1 LGRACGRY
9 KKNPHKSGKS
19 VIFWKNAMFRQKLSI
34 SVFYLGEQTRT
45 KMNTTDGNQNNKLVV
60 IPGAKPGHDV
70 PPLDAVASLSLYEV
84 NQEILQGKIPQTVY
98 LKKGRIVVGRGSQ
111 SDIILNAQ
119 RDGKFIISRNHAAF
133 QIDDDSCVLED
144 LGAVNGT
151 YINGMRI
158 NKYEVKNGDIVQFGG
173 MCDIPA
179 GFILQ
184 HSDVSVKYKFHFLPK
199 SVPPLPV
206 TRSISATKA
215 NKRNRETA
223 STPVATAVANEM
235 VSETTNSSSG
245 QKNNNDN
252 KIPATT
258 TATIANNSSGNSKTN
273 KKAKTNNSFVSSSTQ
288 NNIINNSTSNNAGNT
303 VVVPPSENLQEM
315 RISDSGPLLSSS
327 SHNNHNTSVVLEE
340 IQSMKTIQQKEMA
353 ELKKQLFS
361 LQQTIS
367 KSEEQQQQ
375 QQQQQLIARQQQQ
388 ATSLPATPIGVG
400 KEELLEKE
408 NQRLKEEIDLLRKK
422 EQERE
427 KEKEKEQATALKE
440 EKDKN
445 KNKDKDTHRTPSG
458 VTKNNLN
465 KNNSTTTKTTKEEKS
480 LAVQPSSSSGSSS
493 SCQIDLGSLR
503 SPLNCI
509 LCHEFLLDAAVL
521 RCSHGFCRLCIEKHV
536 RLGKSTCPIC
546 NDPPLPLSNNNK
558 SNNKKKDSSSSSVS
572 RDLKHFYHR
581 SDQLDSLVWILLEAS
596 PEEDRQVM
604 INNCSLE

>member
-1 LGRACGRY
+1 
-9 KKNPHKSGKS
+9 
-19 VIFWKNAMFRQKLSI
+19 
-34 SVFYLGEQTRT
+34 
-45 KMNTTDGNQNNKLVV
+45 MNKTDGNQNNKLVV

-84 NQEILQGKIPQTVY
+84 NQDILQGKIPQTVY

-133 QIDDDSCVLED
+133 QIDEDSCVLED

-151 YINGMRI
+151 YVNGMRI

-199 SVPPLPV
+199 SVPPPPL
-206 TRSISATKA
+206 TRSTSATKA

-223 STPVATAVANEM
+223 STPGAAAVVNEL
-235 VSETTNSSSG
+235 VSETTNSSSA
-245 QKNNNDN
+245 QNNDN
-252 KIPATT
+252 KILATT

-273 KKAKTNNSFVSSSTQ
+273 KKAKTNNSAFVSSSAN
-288 NNIINNSTSNNAGNT
+288 NNISHGNNSNNNNNNAGNA
-303 VVVPPSENLQEM
+303 VAVPPSENLQEM
-315 RISDSGPLLSSS
+315 RISDSGPPLSSS

-375 QQQQQLIARQQQQ
+375 QQLITRQQQ
-388 ATSLPATPIGVG
+388 ATSLIATPIGVG

-422 EQERE
+422 EQEKER
-427 KEKEKEQATALKE
+427 EKEKEQATATATAAAMKE
-440 EKDKN
+440 EKE
-445 KNKDKDTHRTPSG
+445 KDSHRTPSG
-458 VTKNNLN
+458 ATKNNLN
-465 KNNSTTTKTTKEEKS
+465 KNNSTTTKTTKEEKL
-480 LAVQPSSSSGSSS
+480 LAVQPSSSS

-546 NDPPLPLSNNNK
+546 NDPPLLPLSNHNNK
-558 SNNKKKDSSSSSVS
+558 NSNNKNNKKNSSSSVS

-604 INNCSLE
+604 ISNYSIEEWFDQTTNCQSIILFFFIRRSIEEGKSLTRN